1 MKLNCKAVLFDMDGV
16 LFDSMPN
23 HALAWSK
30 AMSQFGLSMTPTEA
44 YLHEGRT
51 GSDTVNVVAQRI
63 WGRNATDEE
72 KEIIYKVKTDIFN
85 TCPEAQPMPG
95 AMELLR
101 KVKAEG
107 LRIVLVTGSAQASLL
122 ERLETHYPG
131 MFTSGLMV
139 TGSDVKQGKPHPE
152 PYLMGLQ
159 KANVKAEEAVVVENA
174 PLGVQSAHSAGIFT
188 IAVNTGPL
196 PDGIL
201 KDSGTDII
209 YPNMTAL
216 AEAWDK

>member
-159 KANVKAEEAVVVENA
+159 KANVRAEEAVVVENA

-201 KDSGTDII
+201 KDSGADII

>member
-1 MKLNCKAVLFDMDGV
+1 MDGV

-30 AMSQFGLSMTPTEA
+30 AMTQFGLSMTPTEA

-51 GSDTVNVVAQRI
+51 GSGTVNVVAQRF
-63 WGRNATDEE
+63 WGRDATDEE
-72 KEIIYKVKTDIFN
+72 KETIYKVKTDIFN

-95 AMELLR
+95 ALELLR

-131 MFTSGLMV
+131 MFSPGLMV
-139 TGSDVKQGKPHPE
+139 TGSDVKHGKPHPE

-159 KANVKAEEAVVVENA
+159 KANVGAEEAVVVENA

-196 PDGIL
+196 PDKIL
-201 KDSGTDII
+201 KDSGADII
-209 YPNMTAL
+209 YPNMAAL

>member
-1 MKLNCKAVLFDMDGV
+1 MDGV